1 MGNLLH
7 EHHNVV
13 DLNACHGAKG
23 TEKTEKIVK
32 NRRADTQNQGD
43 QLVHTAD
50 DNDIKM
56 VLNIKE

>member
-32 NRRADTQNQGD
+32 NRREDTQIHGD
-43 QLVHTAD
+43 ELVHPKGLFTPRLK
-50 DNDIKM
+50 IVKF
-56 VLNIKE
+56 